1 MIRGSGRIILDMT
14 FIVSPSRPDVKS
26 FFSILFDFFLIL
38 AQNFRFHFLSI
49 GFFFAL
55 HLSKAVLKFDVYI

>member
-1 MIRGSGRIILDMT
+1 MT